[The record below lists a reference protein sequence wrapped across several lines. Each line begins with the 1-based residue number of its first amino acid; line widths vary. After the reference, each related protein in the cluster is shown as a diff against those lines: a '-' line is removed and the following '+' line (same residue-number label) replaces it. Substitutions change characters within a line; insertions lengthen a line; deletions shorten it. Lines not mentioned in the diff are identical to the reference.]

1 MVANLFPALI
11 LCLTF
16 LSDHAKGSC
25 SFGRWGSDC
34 RRRCSSRCVGRWCL
48 ASSGKCKL
56 GCADRFYGDR
66 CDQHCGKCRGFGRCY
81 RDGSCIYGCLAGW
94 TGSTCLSK
102 APCQDNYLS
111 CRLPWVQCDEPDV
124 RDSCKKTCGACDRYP
139 EIDCGQPTAIT
150 NMVVSRRLT
159 YYGDQVTYRCVSGYT
174 GVGSGTSTCQEN
186 GNWTRPGLICKKI
199 DCGQP
204 TAITNMVVSRRHT
217 YYGDQATYRCV
228 SGYTG
233 VGSGTSTCQENG
245 NWTRPGLICKK
256 IDCGQPTAITNM
268 VVSRRLTYY
277 GDQATYGCVSGYTGV
292 GSGTSTCQENGNWTR
307 PGLIC
312 KKIDCG
318 QPTAITNMVVS
329 RRHTYY
335 GDQATYR
342 CVSGYTGVGSGTSTC
357 QENGNWTRPG
367 LICKKIDCG
376 QPTAITNMVV
386 SRRHT
391 YYGDQATYGCVSG
404 YTGVGSGTSTCQE
417 NGNWTRPGLICKK
430 IDCGQPTA
438 ITNMVVSRRHT
449 YYGDQATYR
458 CVSGYTGVGSGTSTC
473 QENGNWT
480 RPDLSCEKIPCQD
493 DYSFCHKYFVNCD
506 EPGKSESC
514 KKTCGACTDT
524 YSDPCEDPERWGWHC
539 RDLCNAACSGRR
551 CDRLTGQCL
560 GDCINGHYDAAC
572 ELHCENCDEGGCFKN
587 GTCRTG
593 CKQGWRGPQCYQT
606 D

>member
-1 MVANLFPALI
+1 MVAYLFPALI

-16 LSDHAKGSC
+16 LSDHAKGNC
-25 SFGRWGSDC
+25 PIGRWGSDC

-81 RDGSCIYGCLAGW
+81 GICIYGCLAGW

-102 APCQDNYLS
+102 
-111 CRLPWVQCDEPDV
+111 
-124 RDSCKKTCGACDRYP
+124 
-139 EIDCGQPTAIT
+139 IDCGQPTAIT
-150 NMVVSRRLT
+150 NMIVSRRLT
-159 YYGDQVTYRCVSGYT
+159 YYGDQATYRCVSGYT

-204 TAITNMVVSRRHT
+204 TAITNMIVSRRLT

-329 RRHTYY
+329 RRLTYY

-386 SRRHT
+386 SRR
-391 YYGDQATYGCVSG
+391 
-404 YTGVGSGTSTCQE
+404 
-417 NGNWTRPGLICKK
+417 L
-430 IDCGQPTA
+430 
-438 ITNMVVSRRHT
+438 T

-480 RPDLSCEKIPCQD
+480 RPDLSCESHPVKSCRDQYPEECQHYVTRTLVLCDQPGIIPACRHAC
-493 DYSFCHKYFVNCD
+493 SACV
-506 EPGKSESC
+506 EPV
-514 KKTCGACTDT
+514 
-524 YSDPCEDPERWGWHC
+524 DPCEDPERWGRHC
-539 RDLCNAACSGRR
+539 RDLCNAACSGRL

-560 GDCINGHYDAAC
+560 GDCINGHYGAAC
-572 ELHCENCDEGGCFKN
+572 ELHCENCDGGRCFKN
-587 GTCRTG
+587 GTCRIG
-593 CKQGWRGPQCYQT
+593 CRQGRRGPQCDQT